1 MKITAIYVYAIIPT
15 GDQVVFEV
23 AGLDDHHEEVY
34 SIPHG
39 QIAAVV
45 GVSPLADYR
54 GLQRNEAVRYLVAH
68 QRVLETV
75 MRDYPAL
82 PVKFGTVLPDE
93 DRVHHLLAQ
102 AETLFRAALETLADQ
117 VQMEVVVLWNLQEV
131 FQQIGQ
137 EEPIALLKAQIAS
150 HPPEETMAD
159 RVAPMM
165 AMPARVPKAVCT
177 QVVTHVA
184 RPTVGLA
191 SRARRPSQTTGN
203 SPTAPPMATRESTNP
218 PSR

>member
-23 AGLDDHHEEVY
+23 AGLDDHHDEVY
-34 SIPHG
+34 SILHG

-75 MRDYPAL
+75 MRDYPVL

-93 DRVHHLLAQ
+93 GRVRHLLEQ
-102 AETLFRAALETLADQ
+102 GEPLSRTALAKLAGQ
-117 VQMEVVVLWNLQEV
+117 VQMEVVVLWNLPEV

-150 HPPEETMAD
+150 HPPEETLCALTD
-159 RVAPMM
+159 CHA
-165 AMPARVPKAVCT
+165 
-177 QVVTHVA
+177 
-184 RPTVGLA
+184 LA
-191 SRARRPSQTTGN
+191 
-203 SPTAPPMATRESTNP
+203 
-218 PSR
+218 